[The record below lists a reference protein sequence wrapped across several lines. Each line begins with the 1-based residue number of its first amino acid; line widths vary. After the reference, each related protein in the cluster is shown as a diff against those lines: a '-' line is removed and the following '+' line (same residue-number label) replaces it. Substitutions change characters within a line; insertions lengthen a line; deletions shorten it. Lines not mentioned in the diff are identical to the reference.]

1 MRQSLRGRRRRLYAT
16 GSKAGHHG
24 EVLIHAKHRC
34 YKNRHHSTHLG
45 PESVLSLGGLSRL
58 DAIDTRE
65 QLALADAADSHL
77 LRMVVCVACAT
88 LTLALVSSLA

>member
-1 MRQSLRGRRRRLYAT
+1 MFANQN
-16 GSKAGHHG
+16 
-24 EVLIHAKHRC
+24 HRTDFADT
-34 YKNRHHSTHLG
+34 RTVS
-45 PESVLSLGGLSRL
+45 PESVLTTGGLSRF

-65 QLALADAADSHL
+65 QLALADAADSQL

>member
-1 MRQSLRGRRRRLYAT
+1 MFANQN
-16 GSKAGHHG
+16 
-24 EVLIHAKHRC
+24 HRPDFADTR
-34 YKNRHHSTHLG
+34 NLNF
-45 PESVLSLGGLSRL
+45 ESVLTMDGLSRF

-77 LRMVVCVACAT
+77 LRMVMCVACAT

>member
-1 MRQSLRGRRRRLYAT
+1 MFANQNQRADFADTRNFS
-16 GSKAGHHG
+16 
-24 EVLIHAKHRC
+24 
-34 YKNRHHSTHLG
+34 
-45 PESVLSLGGLSRL
+45 PESVLTMGGLSRF

-65 QLALADAADSHL
+65 QLALADAADSQL

>member
-1 MRQSLRGRRRRLYAT
+1 MFANQN
-16 GSKAGHHG
+16 
-24 EVLIHAKHRC
+24 HRADFADTR
-34 YKNRHHSTHLG
+34 NLG

-65 QLALADAADSHL
+65 QLALADAADSQL
-77 LRMVVCVACAT
+77 LRMVMCVACAT